1 MIGRTNNGGEELRL
15 GDFLVNGNCSWRE
28 GEEMLAAIIRRCSE
42 RADSREK
49 NECGRLEMSV
59 FVGRLVA
66 FILTKG
72 VRRERCALI
81 GCFFNTCL
89 HFLFFVHEF

>member
-15 GDFLVNGNCSWRE
+15 GDFLVSGNCSWRE

-59 FVGRLVA
+59 FVGSLVA

-72 VRRERCALI
+72 SNSSHLTQRY
-81 GCFFNTCL
+81 
-89 HFLFFVHEF
+89 